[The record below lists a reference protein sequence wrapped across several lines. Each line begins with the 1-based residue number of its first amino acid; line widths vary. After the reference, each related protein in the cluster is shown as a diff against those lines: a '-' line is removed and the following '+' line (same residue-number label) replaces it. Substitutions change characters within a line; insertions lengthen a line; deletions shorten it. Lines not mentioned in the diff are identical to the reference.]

1 MPDPMRAP
9 AIAVA
14 LTLALGAAT
23 AAAQDTRPRADTLV
37 MPRGPYIGGA
47 AGASFLSDNDVR
59 FGAVDSKTKYDVGPA
74 GLISLGYA
82 FPFGLRLEVEGGYR
96 FNGVDEASSADGDGR
111 LEVASAMLNAIYDV
125 PLPTFGIPV
134 TPHLGVGV
142 GWAHLWN
149 RSLPHGPAGTV
160 VKGQDDVIAFQGIAG
175 VDYVISPQLVAG
187 IDYRYFVAHNAS
199 FDVVGGGNAQV
210 GDVASHTVLATLR
223 WYFTAP
229 PAPAPV
235 PVVAPPPAAP
245 AAAPAGPRLFSVF
258 FDFDRSELSPEAQ
271 PIIAEAARYAREG
284 GVSRIM
290 VTGHADR
297 AGPASYNQTLSERR
311 AESVRR
317 ALVREGISEAEITT
331 VGRGE
336 TEPAVPT
343 PDGVRE
349 PRNRRVEIVLQ
360 SAGA

>member
-1 MPDPMRAP
+1 
-9 AIAVA
+9 
-14 LTLALGAAT
+14 
-23 AAAQDTRPRADTLV
+23 
-37 MPRGPYIGGA
+37 
-47 AGASFLSDNDVR
+47 
-59 FGAVDSKTKYDVGPA
+59 
-74 GLISLGYA
+74 
-82 FPFGLRLEVEGGYR
+82 
-96 FNGVDEASSADGDGR
+96 
-111 LEVASAMLNAIYDV
+111 
-125 PLPTFGIPV
+125 
-134 TPHLGVGV
+134 
-142 GWAHLWN
+142 
-149 RSLPHGPAGTV
+149 
-160 VKGQDDVIAFQGIAG
+160 
-175 VDYVISPQLVAG
+175 
-187 IDYRYFVAHNAS
+187 
-199 FDVVGGGNAQV
+199 
-210 GDVASHTVLATLR
+210 
-223 WYFTAP
+223 
-229 PAPAPV
+229 V

-271 PIIAEAARYAREG
+271 PIITEAARYAREG

-297 AGPASYNQTLSERR
+297 AGSDRYNQRLSERR

-317 ALVREGISEAEITT
+317 ALVREGISEADIST